1 MSSLFTL
8 DPQITHAM
16 ESFGNLKKNTITAK
30 NFKDDLAITI
40 QRYKS
45 LIEAFGKFHTADLQK
60 FADRI
65 YSVKNNIPNMKEGKG
80 CQIYAE
86 IVAAVKSRND
96 SKLAFSDMTK
106 TSKSIL
112 NVLNNFYVNA
122 NTVFDG
128 KDTIS
133 VQSAKLS
140 HLSAMGFIEQAQT
153 FLDYQVSLLNT
164 VTYEI
169 VKRNGVSE
177 LSPIAP
183 YRYKFLD
190 DFKQTF
196 IGFYNKMSNGKH
208 SIYLNQYKKLKKSKD
223 DIFIGTPQG
232 GSNLP
237 YLSDGVKTDMDKNLF
252 GTWSLNPF
260 RWLGEMYNLYRHNKY
275 MKMNAEREDMMAHV
289 ALLQL
294 ELSEKNPNSEE
305 YAKAVKVIDSYNQ
318 MIAELDRKLEAYYNE
333 ED

>member
-16 ESFGNLKKNTITAK
+16 ESFGDLKKNTVTSK

-40 QRYKS
+40 QRYKN
-45 LIEAFGKFHTADLQK
+45 LLDAFGKLNATDLQK

-65 YSVKNNIPNMKEGKG
+65 YATKNNIPNMKEGKA

-86 IVAAVKSRND
+86 ITTAVKSSND
-96 SKLAFSDMTK
+96 SKVAFSDMNK
-106 TSKSIL
+106 TAKNIL
-112 NVLNNFYVNA
+112 NVLNNFYANA
-122 NTVFDG
+122 NIVFDG

-133 VQSAKLS
+133 VQNAKLS
-140 HLSAMGFIEQAQT
+140 HISAMGFIEKAQT

-164 VTYEI
+164 ITYEI
-169 VKRNGVSE
+169 VNRNGVSE
-177 LSPIAP
+177 LAPIAP

-196 IGFYNKMSNGKH
+196 IDFYSKMSNGKH
-208 SIYLNQYKKLKKSKD
+208 SVYLSQYKKLKKSKD
-223 DIFIGTPQG
+223 DVFIGTAQG
-232 GSNLP
+232 GSNLA
-237 YLSDGVKTDMDKNLF
+237 YLSDTAKADMDKNLF

-275 MKMNAEREDMMAHV
+275 VKMGAEREDLMAHV

-333 ED
+333 AD